1 MILVGF
7 SLLVVVGLVVF
18 MVGFDLS
25 VGASLCGLL
34 LICLLAVVLVV
45 RAFLLCGYLVGRVW
59 LLARLGLFG

>member
-1 MILVGF
+1 
-7 SLLVVVGLVVF
+7 
-18 MVGFDLS
+18 MVGFELS

-59 LLARLGLFG
+59 LLAHLGLFG